1 MQLRWCPT
9 FFPPFFQINE
19 YSKLPYSRGCSER
32 EAVHNNAQLSF
43 SIRKWKLQSLR
54 SKSGWLGPTVLNSLG
69 HVMGRNSTSNTQYGY
84 FCTMAA
90 IMVSPVADEEYY
102 MHIHFCLGRCTSWY
116 LTQLA
121 GPCPMAGFCPSRSS
135 FSITDICNMLSPKQS
150 QCANTGAKSS
160 KWLQS
165 SCGYTDI
172 IKPTNGKGILVW
184 CPRCLIWW
192 STCILMAVFSQ
203 YFLLK

>member
-1 MQLRWCPT
+1 M
-9 FFPPFFQINE
+9 
-19 YSKLPYSRGCSER
+19 PYSRGCSEG

-54 SKSGWLGPTVLNSLG
+54 SKSGWLGLAVLTSLG

-102 MHIHFCLGRCTSWY
+102 MHIHFCLGRCTSCTSWY

-135 FSITDICNMLSPKQS
+135 FSITDIWNMLSPEQS

-160 KWLQS
+160 KRPQS

-172 IKPTNGKGILVW
+172 IKPTNGKGILGW

-192 STCILMAVFSQ
+192 SACILMAVLSQ
-203 YFLLK
+203 VT